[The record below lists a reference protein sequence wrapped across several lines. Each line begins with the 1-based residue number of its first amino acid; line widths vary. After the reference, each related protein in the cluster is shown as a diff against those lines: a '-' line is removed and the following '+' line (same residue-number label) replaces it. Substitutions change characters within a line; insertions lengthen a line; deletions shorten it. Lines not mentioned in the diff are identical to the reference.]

1 MNERADNVS
10 SEAGIAR
17 DWNREALVEECRTL
31 CGKVMAQAAPWKTQL
46 KLTLARCV
54 DWLTHYHGDLLRYS
68 LAIVFIWFGILKPF
82 GLSPANA
89 LVARTVP
96 WFSSAW
102 FIPFLGLVEVAIGMG
117 LMFRRFT
124 AAALVLLFLQMAG
137 TMLPLV
143 TLVDICYTHFPYG
156 LTLEGQYIIKNL
168 VLISAAISV
177 ALSTRPFQ
185 APHQASLRIVPDH
198 HPATETWREGVT
210 REAQ

>member
-1 MNERADNVS
+1 MAN
-10 SEAGIAR
+10 
-17 DWNREALVEECRTL
+17 DWSREAIVGEFRSFFA
-31 CGKVMAQAAPWKTQL
+31 KVTDQAMPWKAQL
-46 KLTLARCV
+46 GSLLARCI
-54 DWLTHYHGDLLRYS
+54 DWLTHYHRDLLRYS
-68 LAIVFIWFGILKPF
+68 LAVVFIWFGILKPF

-96 WFSSAW
+96 WFSSEW
-102 FIPFLGLVEVAIGMG
+102 FIPFLGLVEVAIGVG
-117 LMFRRFT
+117 LIFRRFT

-143 TLVDICYTHFPYG
+143 TLVDICYTQFPYG

-177 ALSTRPFQ
+177 ALGTRPFE
-185 APHQASLRIVPDH
+185 ATHQASLRIVPDH
-198 HPATETWREGVT
+198 QPTPETWREGVT